1 MDVDVFNIFY
11 YAKIMSDVEMDFH
24 NVKYD
29 IKMFEFLRL

>member
-11 YAKIMSDVEMDFH
+11 YAKIMSDVEMDFR